1 MGTADAGL
9 LAVDSVFLDK
19 SSFRGRGFMFE
30 SVGDPGSFF
39 TMTLGRPASL
49 RVDPGEDFAA
59 DKFPSSPL
67 GLLASPF
74 FCGAAPALLLF
85 GPEGAASVV
94 LWAD

>member
-19 SSFRGRGFMFE
+19 SNFRGRGFIFE

-39 TMTLGRPASL
+39 TMTLGRPASPS
-49 RVDPGEDFAA
+49 VDPGEDFAA
-59 DKFPSSPL
+59 EKFACPL

-74 FCGAAPALLLF
+74 FCGAALALLLL
-85 GPEGAASVV
+85 GPEGAAGV